1 MDLDTRLTRNPAEL
15 DAIYRFRLHVYYN
28 ELGALL
34 PESVIRTGH
43 LSCDLDAM
51 AYQYATFENGE
62 VVGCVRVVDLK
73 DIKNERALIAKYRLE
88 RVIEAWGVDA
98 ITVAGRMA
106 IAAKYRKRSIVHRL
120 MAVATDEAR
129 RRGIRLAF
137 LDCSPHLLPFYEGFG
152 FRRYAPAF
160 SDPEFGFKQ
169 PLVFMLRDKKGLK
182 EIGSPL
188 ACTTDYVDDPE
199 IRAWYAEQYQT
210 YASPRTATL
219 LPCGAF
225 TYLVDGLVGTDI
237 AKLPIYCGLSRPE
250 IDLVLKKST
259 VVCAGPGDVVIR
271 SGLRDEY
278 LCVVL
283 SGLLESY
290 YAGCHLDTLE
300 RGDVC
305 GETEFFTSR
314 ERMLEVLACEHT
326 ELLILPTE
334 YLSQL
339 IERDVAIGLRLM
351 KNLAVGM
358 ATRTAK
364 RMDALV
370 SCHMR
375 HISGVR
381 HGGNN
386 HDESQKHLASGLC
399 SLLRQPDRHF

>member
-1 MDLDTRLTRNPAEL
+1 MGLDTRLTRNPAEL

-98 ITVAGRMA
+98 IAVAGRMA

-169 PLVFMLRDKKGLK
+169 PLVFMLRDRKGLK

-199 IRAWYAEQYQT
+199 IRAWYAEHHS
-210 YASPRTATL
+210 AHEVSPTATL
-219 LPCGAF
+219 LPYGVF
-225 TYLVDGLVGTDI
+225 THLVERTFGEALSEI
-237 AKLPIYCGLSRPE
+237 PFFRQLSPQEIY
-250 IDLVLKKST
+250 LVLKKAT
-259 VVCAGPGDVVIR
+259 LVCAHTGDVVIR

-283 SGLLESY
+283 SGRLESHH
-290 YAGCHLDTLE
+290 AGHHLDTLGP
-300 RGDVC
+300 GDLC
-305 GETEFFTSR
+305 GETEFLTNR
-314 ERMLEVLACEHT
+314 ERIAEVVALEPVT
-326 ELLILPTE
+326 LLILSTE
-334 YLSQL
+334 YMAQL
-339 IERDVAIGLRLM
+339 IDKEATIGRALM
-351 KNLAVGM
+351 KNLASRL
-358 ATRTAK
+358 AAQTAQ
-364 RMDALV
+364 RLDVLV
-370 SCHMR
+370 S
-375 HISGVR
+375 SVVA
-381 HGGNN
+381 N
-386 HDESQKHLASGLC
+386 
-399 SLLRQPDRHF
+399 